1 MTEKYLELLNVSKNY
16 KNFKAVDN
24 LSLSIYKADIYGF
37 LGPNG
42 AGKSTSI
49 RMILSLI
56 KPDSGLIKLFGNEI
70 SKDRVRQ
77 LSRVGALIEK
87 SDFYK
92 YLTARKNLQILGKLS
107 GVKSLD
113 DRVDELLEMVG
124 LLERAE
130 SKVGTFSQ
138 GMKQRLGI
146 AQTLIHKPDLI
157 ILDEPANGLDPQG
170 QREIRNLIKR
180 INQEEGITILISSH
194 ILSEIEEI
202 ANRMIIINRG
212 RKIIEGKVNDL
223 MYEENMKIIIETDDS
238 EKSVKLID
246 NSYRK
251 GIIENVNGSSINL
264 ITNKKDIA
272 AINKLLIENNIN
284 VYSIRPIKNL
294 EEYFLSKVAND

>member
-24 LSLSIYKADIYGF
+24 LSLSIYKGDIYGF

-70 SKDRVRQ
+70 SKDRVKQ

-180 INQEEGITILISSH
+180 INKEEGITILMSSH

-212 RKIIEGKVNDL
+212 RKIIEGNVNDL
-223 MYEENMKIIIETDDS
+223 MYDENMKIIIETDDS
-238 EKSVKLID
+238 EKSIKLIED
-246 NSYRK
+246 SNK
-251 GIIENVNGSSINL
+251 KDIIDSVNGSSINL

>member
-1 MTEKYLELLNVSKNY
+1 MTEKYLELLNISKNY

-24 LSLSIYKADIYGF
+24 LSLSIYKGDIYGF

-70 SKDRVRQ
+70 SKDRVKQ

-180 INQEEGITILISSH
+180 INKEEGITILMSSH

-212 RKIIEGKVNDL
+212 RKIIEGNVNDL
-223 MYEENMKIIIETDDS
+223 MYDENMKIIIETDDS
-238 EKSVKLID
+238 EKSIKLIED
-246 NSYRK
+246 SNK
-251 GIIENVNGSSINL
+251 KDIIDSVNGSSINL